1 MNDSMYAQWLALAC
15 GAFLLAGV
23 LVLWRRDLAAIV
35 RLFALQG
42 VALGAMVVVLGLR
55 QGSVH
60 LVAVA
65 VGVGALRAGLLPYL
79 MRRALDTPPP
89 GNGTAGE
96 EARETRPLVNVA
108 TSLLAAAVLALVAYA
123 VSQPIVR
130 LSPGPATQAVP
141 VALTVLLV
149 GFFVLVTRRRA
160 LSQVVGFLLID
171 NAITATAFLTTS
183 GVPLVVELGVSL
195 DVLLAVLVLQV
206 LTTRMRAAFGGTDL
220 GELRELHD

>member
-1 MNDSMYAQWLALAC
+1 MSDAVYVLLLDLAC
-15 GAFLLAGV
+15 GAFLLTGV
-23 LVLWRRDLAAIV
+23 LVLWRSALSAIV
-35 RLFALQG
+35 GLFALQG
-42 VALGAMVVVLGLR
+42 LALAALIVVLGLH
-55 QGSVH
+55 QGEIE
-60 LVAVA
+60 LVAVG

-79 MRRALDTPPP
+79 MRRALS
-89 GNGTAGE
+89 AGGD
-96 EARETRPLVNVA
+96 ARESRPLVNVA
-108 TSLLAAAVLALVAYA
+108 TSLLVAAVLAMLAYA
-123 VSQPIVR
+123 VSQPLIR
-130 LSPGPATQAVP
+130 LAPSPATQAVP

-171 NAITATAFLTTS
+171 NAVTATAFLTTS

-220 GELRELHD
+220 DELRELHD

>member
-1 MNDSMYAQWLALAC
+1 MQALNLAC

-35 RLFALQG
+35 WLFALQG
-42 VALGAMVVVLGLR
+42 LALAAMVVVLGSE
-55 QGSVH
+55 QGSLE
-60 LVAVA
+60 LVLVGL
-65 VGVGALRAGLLPYL
+65 GVGALRAGLLPYL
-79 MRRALDTPPP
+79 MRRALASS
-89 GNGTAGE
+89 G
-96 EARETRPLVNVA
+96 EARETQPLVNVA
-108 TSLLAAAVLALVAYA
+108 TSLLTVAVLAMLAYA
-123 VSQPIVR
+123 VAQPLIR
-130 LSPGPATQAVP
+130 LAPSPATQAVP

-160 LSQVVGFLLID
+160 LSQVVGFLLMD

-206 LTTRMRAAFGGTDL
+206 LTIRMRAAFGGTDL
-220 GELRELHD
+220 DELRELRD